1 MTSRIRALLYAV
13 FALIVG
19 GAAYLLGVGSFLG
32 QRAEASVLD
41 ASAFEAD
48 PAGPLRLVTPTN
60 LIIALVAIGLIALWV
75 HGIARTMSIL
85 VASSVA
91 IVASQILK
99 ERWLERP
106 ELLEI
111 DAANTFPSGHMTVF
125 AVLVGAVIWAL
136 PNGARAI
143 VMLIS
148 TVLLGIVSWQ
158 LLEYGWHRP
167 SDLIGAQALALC
179 VFAVASWISPRN
191 SRRQSKRIGVGLAAT
206 NRVVSIILTIAGI
219 ALILGALV
227 LVAIASATRSDEL
240 LLNAGE
246 ISLIGVGALTVRTLA
261 TLSP

>member
-1 MTSRIRALLYAV
+1 MTSRICALLYAI

-32 QRAEASVLD
+32 QRAEASVLG

-48 PAGPLRLVTPTN
+48 PAGPLRLVTPAN

-85 VASSVA
+85 VASTLA

-106 ELLEI
+106 ELLEL

-125 AVLVGAVIWAL
+125 AVLAGALIWAL
-136 PNGARAI
+136 PNGARALA
-143 VMLIS
+143 MLFS

-167 SDLIGAQALALC
+167 SDLIGAQALALF
-179 VFAVASWISPRN
+179 VFAVAAWIGPRA
-191 SRRQSKRIGVGLAAT
+191 SRRQTRRVSAVLVAT
-206 NRVVSIILTIAGI
+206 NRIVSIILTIAGI
-219 ALILGALV
+219 TLVLGALA
-227 LVAIASATRSDEL
+227 LVAIATATRSDEL

-246 ISLIGVGALTVRTLA
+246 ISLMGVGALTVRTLA
-261 TLSP
+261 KLSP